1 MTTETMNIHKAMIEL
16 KTLESRI
23 LDAISGVQF
32 VLPNKH
38 SNEKLSGI
46 PIKQVAANIVD
57 SYKSATDLI
66 RRRNAIKQA
75 VIRSNSEA
83 VVSVCGKEYT
93 VAEAIDMKNNGLKGR
108 KSLLAKLSMD
118 YNKAKRDADTSNASL
133 DSRADNYVKSMYENA
148 DMKNLSDD
156 VRKTR
161 ESFIESQTV
170 ELLDPLGI
178 KKVID
183 DLNEEINQFM
193 VEIDAALSVS
203 NAVTEITVSY

>member
-75 VIRSNSEA
+75 VIRSNSET
-83 VVSVCGKEYT
+83 VVNVCGKEYT
-93 VAEAIDMKNNGLKGR
+93 VAEAIDMKNNGLKGQ

>member
-75 VIRSNSEA
+75 VIRSNSET
-83 VVSVCGKEYT
+83 VVNVCGKEYT
-93 VAEAIDMKNNGLKGR
+93 VAEAIDMKNNGLKGQ

-118 YNKAKRDADTSNASL
+118 YNKAKRDADMSNASL

-183 DLNEEINQFM
+183 DMNEEINQFM

-203 NAVTEITVSY
+203 NAVTEIAVSY